1 VTHRYTEAIEQLG
14 SDNLDVRIGG
24 IYALERIA
32 RDSAEDHPTVM
43 EKLTAFIRKRS
54 REQWPPAGPG
64 AEVPE
69 WAARRDVQAAF
80 TVVGRRDAEH
90 DIPGQPIDLTGAV
103 LDRAYLA
110 GAVLPR
116 ANLTRAILTRADLT
130 RAYLTGAVL
139 DRADLS
145 GADLGGADLDDAILT
160 DVRWPEG
167 VRVPVGWMVD
177 GDSGRL
183 KRAGGLP
190 EVTVGFDLL
199 SGGLTVLRL
208 PATFSTM
215 VRLAAICLRHRTG
228 PQPR

>member
-1 VTHRYTEAIEQLG
+1 MTDPYTKAIEQLG
-14 SDNLDVRIGG
+14 SDKLDVRIGG
-24 IYALERIA
+24 IYALEGIA
-32 RDSAEDHPTVM
+32 VDHARQHPKVM
-43 EKLTAFIRKRS
+43 EKLTAFIREHS
-54 REQWPPAGPG
+54 REPWPPAGTG

-69 WAARRDVQAAF
+69 RATRPDVQSAF
-80 TVVGRRDAEH
+80 TVVGRRNAEH

-103 LDRAYLA
+103 LDRAYLDRA
-110 GAVLPR
+110 YLGGADLR
-116 ANLTRAILTRADLT
+116 AAVLT

-139 DRADLS
+139 DRAVLDRADLS
-145 GADLGGADLDDAILT
+145 GAGLGGADLDDAILT
-160 DVRWPEG
+160 DARWPEG

-183 KRAGGLP
+183 KRAGGLS

-199 SGGLTVLRL
+199 SGGLTVLRF

>member
-1 VTHRYTEAIEQLG
+1 MTHRYAEAIEQLG

-24 IYALERIA
+24 IYVLECIA

-54 REQWPPAGPG
+54 REPWPPAGPG

-90 DIPGQPIDLTGAV
+90 DIPGQPMDLAGAV
-103 LDRAYLA
+103 LDRA
-110 GAVLPR
+110 
-116 ANLTRAILTRADLT
+116 D
-130 RAYLTGAVL
+130 LTGAVL

-160 DVRWPEG
+160 DARWPEG

-183 KRAGGLP
+183 KRAGGLS

-199 SGGLTVLRL
+199 SGGLTVPRL

>member
-1 VTHRYTEAIEQLG
+1 
-14 SDNLDVRIGG
+14 
-24 IYALERIA
+24 
-32 RDSAEDHPTVM
+32 M
-43 EKLTAFIRKRS
+43 
-54 REQWPPAGPG
+54 
-64 AEVPE
+64 
-69 WAARRDVQAAF
+69 
-80 TVVGRRDAEH
+80 
-90 DIPGQPIDLTGAV
+90 DLTGAV

-110 GAVLPR
+110 DAVLGGAVLTG
-116 ANLTRAILTRADLT
+116 AVLT

-145 GADLGGADLDDAILT
+145 GADLGGADLDDAIRT

-183 KRAGGLP
+183 KRAGGLS

>member
-1 VTHRYTEAIEQLG
+1 MLCTSSGAPQVLG
-14 SDNLDVRIGG
+14 
-24 IYALERIA
+24 
-32 RDSAEDHPTVM
+32 
-43 EKLTAFIRKRS
+43 
-54 REQWPPAGPG
+54 G
-64 AEVPE
+64 ADLR
-69 WAARRDVQAAF
+69 AAV
-80 TVVGRRDAEH
+80 
-90 DIPGQPIDLTGAV
+90 
-103 LDRAYLA
+103 
-110 GAVLPR
+110 
-116 ANLTRAILTRADLT
+116 LT

-139 DRADLS
+139 DRAGLS
-145 GADLGGADLDDAILT
+145 GADLGGADLDDTILT
-160 DVRWPEG
+160 DARWPEG

-183 KRAGGLP
+183 KRAGGLS